1 MFKSIIQLIACA
13 ATAATL
19 TFSSIAYAAPQLEGQ
34 ININTATAEQLELL
48 PGIGPAMAKKIV
60 DYRAAKPF
68 GEPLQIVRIKGI
80 GRKTFDRL
88 KPMIT
93 VKGETTLRE
102 VSKDEFEAKASK

>member
-1 MFKSIIQLIACA
+1 MFKTIINTIACA
-13 ATAATL
+13 AIAATL
-19 TFSSIAYAAPQLEGQ
+19 SFSGVAHAAPQLEGQ

-93 VKGETTLRE
+93 IKGETTLRE
-102 VSKDEFEAKASK
+102 VSKDEFEAKAK